1 MTVEIEAV
9 IGLIIAVSGLIGVVG
24 GLLGK
29 FIQFKRQVLNRTD
42 ELDDK
47 VIWTADQLSKTDD
60 WVLENQEK
68 LTTIGN
74 VITSLSPQVKAVL
87 LEKGVDIANTTAEI
101 NRIKEELK
109 KIEDIR
115 IADVGTKT
123 HIEKAGT

>member
-1 MTVEIEAV
+1 MAVEIEAV

-29 FIQFKRQVLNRTD
+29 FVQFKRQVLNRTD
-42 ELDDK
+42 EIDDK

-60 WVLENQEK
+60 WVLENQDK

-74 VITSLSPQVKAVL
+74 VITSLSPQTKQIL
-87 LEKGVDIANTTAEI
+87 IDKGIDIKTWTAEI
-101 NRIKEELK
+101 NRIQDELK
-109 KIEDIR
+109 KIQDIR

-123 HIEKAGT
+123 SIEKAGT